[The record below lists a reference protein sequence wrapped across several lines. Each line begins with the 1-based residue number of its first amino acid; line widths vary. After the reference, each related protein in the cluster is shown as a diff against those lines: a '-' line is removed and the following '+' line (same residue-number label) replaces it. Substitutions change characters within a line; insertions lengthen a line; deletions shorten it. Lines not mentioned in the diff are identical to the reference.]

1 MQGQNQGPRAGK
13 ERSAPVDLAPYPNC
27 SNICFLGTNVVSG
40 TATAVVIATG
50 ARTYFGSLTVR
61 LRWRYSVDLPLPPR
75 RSADN
80 PAALPSRRDFS
91 LGYDRLARA
100 GHGKPRPV
108 REPTRRVGALGRPA
122 VLSSLSYTTRSLSAL
137 MILLFSGLL
146 PERTMLING

>member
-50 ARTYFGSLTVR
+50 ARTYFASLAVR

-80 PAALPSRRDFS
+80 PAALPSRRDFFRGATAS
-91 LGYDRLARA
+91 PSIRQECACSAETASRIAGKRA
-100 GHGKPRPV
+100 DQ
-108 REPTRRVGALGRPA
+108 L
-122 VLSSLSYTTRSLSAL
+122 
-137 MILLFSGLL
+137 
-146 PERTMLING
+146 